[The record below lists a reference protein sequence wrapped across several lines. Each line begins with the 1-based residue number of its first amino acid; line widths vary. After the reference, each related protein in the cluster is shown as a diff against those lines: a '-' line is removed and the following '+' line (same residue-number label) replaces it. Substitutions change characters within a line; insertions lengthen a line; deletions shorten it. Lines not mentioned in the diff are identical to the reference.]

1 MRKIKIRSVSLLIT
15 YLALT
20 FFFFLRDVRLRIWR
34 PRNISIS
41 GTNLTNI
48 NFANVSDQIKFIDAV
63 KYY

>member
-1 MRKIKIRSVSLLIT
+1 MRKTKIRSVSLLAT
-15 YLALT
+15 NLALT
-20 FFFFLRDVRLRIWR
+20 FVFILKDQLLRIWR
-34 PRNISIS
+34 PRNISIG

>member
-1 MRKIKIRSVSLLIT
+1 MRKTKIRSVSLLAT
-15 YLALT
+15 NLALT
-20 FFFFLRDVRLRIWR
+20 FVFILKDLLLRIWR
-34 PRNISIS
+34 TRNISIG